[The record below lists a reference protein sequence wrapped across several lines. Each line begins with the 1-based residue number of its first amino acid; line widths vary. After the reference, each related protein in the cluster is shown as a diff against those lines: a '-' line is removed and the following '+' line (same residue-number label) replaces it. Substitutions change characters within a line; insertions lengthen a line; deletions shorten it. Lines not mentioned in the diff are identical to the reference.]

1 MPSHFNLVSSIGK
14 IGLKTNK
21 GHKSTE
27 LCNYFEISLPCSIIN
42 KTRGSHKYSKK

>member
-1 MPSHFNLVSSIGK
+1 MPLHLYLVSSIGK

-21 GHKSTE
+21 DHKSTE
-27 LCNYFEISLPCSIIN
+27 LCNYFELSLTGSIIN